1 MEYLFAGSP
10 ASGGLGRI
18 ASGLEQVLQAHGHRP
33 AAGTAADLVLNLFDA
48 ASPRPHRRRAAA
60 VFVTG
65 LTEVAATD
73 DPIARLYPMLVR
85 SLSNVV
91 LALAS
96 GAEPVLHMITPEKGY
111 VAFAAGELDERF
123 FENVYA
129 RLGPLAS
136 ARLVIDN
143 QFAPD
148 LEPALWQGDERTAA
162 IARAGRM
169 LAELQLMPA
178 PFPIEDMLSERELRH
193 LKKMYGIGGLSYGNF
208 SARLD
213 ADRFWMSASG
223 VDKSALRDVGRD
235 ILLVTVN
242 DAERNAMRLSV
253 PAGVEPRRVSV
264 DAIEHWLI
272 YRENPGVG
280 AILHV
285 HAWMEGVP
293 STELTYPCGTYELA
307 QAVAEL
313 VRRAPD
319 PDRAV
324 VGLRNHGLTIT
335 GHDMDEI
342 LARVQGRLV
351 RNVPMT

>member
-1 MEYLFAGSP
+1 MQYHFAGNT
-10 ASGGLGRI
+10 ASGSLGRV
-18 ASGLEQVLQAHGHRP
+18 AAGLAEVLQAHGHRP
-33 AAGTAADLVLNLFDA
+33 AEGAADLVFNCFDA
-48 ASPRPHRRRAAA
+48 ARPRPHRRHAAA
-60 VFVTG
+60 VFVAG
-65 LTEVAATD
+65 LTEVEATA
-73 DPIARLYPMLVR
+73 DPIARLYPILVR

-91 LALAS
+91 LALS
-96 GAEPVLHMITPEKGY
+96 RGAAPVLHMITPEKGH
-111 VAFAAGELDERF
+111 VRFAAGRLDGRF
-123 FENVYA
+123 FEDVYA

-143 QFAPD
+143 RFTPD
-148 LEPALWQGDERTAA
+148 LEPELREGDERTAA

-169 LAELQLMPA
+169 LAELELMPA
-178 PFPIEDMLSERELRH
+178 PFPIEDLLSERELRH

-223 VDKSALRDVGRD
+223 VDKSALREIGRD
-235 ILLVTVN
+235 ILLVTGY
-242 DAERNAMRLSV
+242 DAEHNAMRLSV

-272 YRENPGVG
+272 YRRHPGVG

-313 VRRAPD
+313 VGRAPD

-335 GHDMDEI
+335 GPDMDEI
-342 LARVQGRLV
+342 LDRVRGRLV